1 MSNKEL
7 IKTQMS
13 GILNLPVESL
23 EDDADLASLVNNSF
37 ILIELIIDPERA
49 ETQGIEFAKN
59 VVGFCRTTMRVIAC
73 PPSSGLG
80 NQQWIAPMFH
90 LTA

>member
-37 ILIELIIDPERA
+37 ILIELIIELQEEYNVRFGQSDMQDVNTVGELVNLYLERID
-49 ETQGIEFAKN
+49 T
-59 VVGFCRTTMRVIAC
+59 
-73 PPSSGLG
+73 
-80 NQQWIAPMFH
+80 
-90 LTA
+90 